1 MNLPVLF
8 GRSLGDEVPVSDAL
22 QLSVSVL
29 QKQDARSRTSPMGNT
44 MTAPTIPSDLQ
55 RPSAVV
61 VVERK
66 EYKLADR

>member
-55 RPSAVV
+55 RHSAVV

-66 EYKLADR
+66 EYKLADL

>member
-8 GRSLGDEVPVSDAL
+8 GRSLGDEVSVSDAL

-66 EYKLADR
+66 EYKLADL

>member
-8 GRSLGDEVPVSDAL
+8 GRSLGDEVSVSDAL

-44 MTAPTIPSDLQ
+44 MTAPTIPSDLK

-61 VVERK
+61 VV
-66 EYKLADR
+66 

>member
-66 EYKLADR
+66 EYKLADL